1 VDPFVIVMAGLLA
14 ALVVFVLLLGR
25 FYPGSGAEQLD
36 WRPTRSAELEVQNEI
51 DDHDQ
56 MRAAIN
62 AKRAKRGAPPLGEDE
77 IELRVAEDLR
87 ASIARHEDPADEAQL
102 RAALEARRRARRERA
117 R

>member
-1 VDPFVIVMAGLLA
+1 MIVMAGLLG

-77 IELRVAEDLR
+77 IELRVAQDLRESLARRRDSADEADLR
-87 ASIARHEDPADEAQL
+87 AAV
-102 RAALEARRRARRERA
+102 RARREA
-117 R
+117 RQARQARQQ

>member
-1 VDPFVIVMAGLLA
+1 MIIMVGLIGG
-14 ALVVFVLLLGR
+14 LVVFVLLLGR

-36 WRPTRSAELEVQNEI
+36 WRPTRSVELEVQNEI

-77 IELRVAEDLR
+77 IEQRVARDLR
-87 ASIARHEDPADEAQL
+87 ESIARHEDPADEAQL
-102 RAALEARRRARRERA
+102 RAALEERRRARRERA
-117 R
+117 E